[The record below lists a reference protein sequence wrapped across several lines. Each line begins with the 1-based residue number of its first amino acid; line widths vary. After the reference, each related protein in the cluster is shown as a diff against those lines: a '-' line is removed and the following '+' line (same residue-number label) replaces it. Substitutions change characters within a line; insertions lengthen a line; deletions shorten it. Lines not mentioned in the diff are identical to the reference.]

1 MYLWHLTTLFLSIYN
16 MEKYQLKQVNKNKDL
31 KLYNRIYNHSL
42 KAFLCGLQLTNNQVE
57 VKTNA

>member
-1 MYLWHLTTLFLSIYN
+1 MYIWAFNYIFLSIYN
-16 MEKYQLKQVNKNKDL
+16 MEKYQLKQVNKNKNL

-42 KAFLCGLQLTNNQVE
+42 KIFLCGLQLTINQVE